1 MRLTSFDDWARAHH
15 GIVSLRSSGLS
26 RSSWYRAIAAGSL
39 VQVHPHVARLP
50 GTATS
55 PEQRIIAAVLAVGDG
70 ALASHR
76 SAARLWGV
84 TRSDRD
90 PVDVITTRSGTEA
103 HLDGVVVHH
112 PSDRLHLIPQRR
124 SNIACTNIVRT
135 LVDLGAVDPAGVDD
149 AVGHALAVDLVNL
162 GALHA
167 TVLAHSRQGRAGVG
181 PLRAAIETW
190 SIDGRPA
197 DSVLET
203 AMHRLVERY
212 RLPPVEFHPVV
223 EGREVDFRV
232 AGTPVLLECDGWIH
246 HGRDRAGFERDRDR
260 DADLVAAGWV
270 VVRFSYRAITIR
282 PGRTADRIREAV
294 DRWSST
300 PAPDAA

>member
-1 MRLTSFDDWARAHH
+1 MHLASLDDWARTHH
-15 GIVSLRSSGLS
+15 GIVSLHASGLS

-39 VQVHPHVARLP
+39 IQVHPFVARLP

-55 PEQRIIAAVLAVGDG
+55 PEQRIIAGVLAVGDG

-84 TRSDRD
+84 PRTDDD
-90 PVDVITTRSGTEA
+90 PVDIITTRSGTESR
-103 HLDGVVVHH
+103 LDGVVVHR

-124 SNIACTNIVRT
+124 SNIPCTNIVRT
-135 LVDLGAVDPAGVDD
+135 LVDLGAVDPTGVED
-149 AVGHALAVDLVNL
+149 AVGHALATDLANL

-167 TVLAHSRQGRAGVG
+167 TVMAHSRRGRSGVG
-181 PLRAAIETW
+181 PLRAAIEAW

-197 DSVLET
+197 DSILEI

-212 RLPPVEFHPVV
+212 RLPPVEFHPIID
-223 EGREVDFRV
+223 GREVDFRV
-232 AGTPVLLECDGWIH
+232 IGTPVLLECDGWIF
-246 HGRDRAGFERDRDR
+246 HGRDRVGFERDRDR
-260 DADLVAAGWV
+260 DGDLISTGWV
-270 VVRFSYRAITIR
+270 VVRFSYRAVTTR
-282 PGRTADRIREAV
+282 PGRTAERIREAV

-300 PAPDAA
+300 PSPDAE